1 LAKYEQELGVQAE
14 EEGVLNQAK
23 ADIAKIE
30 ADLDFLEQALNAAR
44 LSRPGVEAQVEAAN
58 ANVRGCMDDGVDV
71 CVTAQKEIYLLL
83 SANEV
88 DKLLTLDR

>member
-1 LAKYEQELGVQAE
+1 
-14 EEGVLNQAK
+14 
-23 ADIAKIE
+23 
-30 ADLDFLEQALNAAR
+30 
-44 LSRPGVEAQVEAAN
+44 
-58 ANVRGCMDDGVDV
+58 MDDGVDI